1 MDSKEILEGLI
12 WFCLAVWYLTADIL
26 GIFCSFFLSLAI
38 FVFSFLLV
46 IFYNWYQE
54 DLSHFRAT
62 RAAAA
67 MLRSRRMTS
76 TGMTSTRVAS
86 ADEQGTTFG
95 LNQELPPPSYIVVM
109 EEMV

>member
-1 MDSKEILEGLI
+1 MDSTEILVGLI
-12 WFCLAVWYLTADIL
+12 WFCLVVWYFTADIL

-62 RAAAA
+62 RY
-67 MLRSRRMTS
+67 TS
-76 TGMTSTRVAS
+76 WSKKHLHS
-86 ADEQGTTFG
+86 AVPFLCHT
-95 LNQELPPPSYIVVM
+95 LKS
-109 EEMV
+109 

>member
-1 MDSKEILEGLI
+1 MASKEILEGLI
-12 WFCLAVWYLTADIL
+12 WFCLAVWYFTADIL

-62 RAAAA
+62 RC
-67 MLRSRRMTS
+67 
-76 TGMTSTRVAS
+76 TRWSKKHLQSPFS
-86 ADEQGTTFG
+86 AI
-95 LNQELPPPSYIVVM
+95 P
-109 EEMV
+109 